1 MAVLDAKL
9 PAWQAS
15 TKAVSTTKAE
25 AKLLEGKGPLI
36 ADGGGGL
43 PTPTRLLLKD
53 QPTTSQNGLWAV
65 IRNEC
70 VGGDGTVGGTGKVG
84 VGETWA
90 LERPEDADSGADVTN
105 GMLVP
110 IEDGETNR
118 KTSWIQR
125 TADPIEVGVTA
136 QTFEALLAGSRGTA
150 GGDLVGT
157 YSKPTIAE
165 GVVDNARVKVSAGIK
180 ASKLDLKEQVAS
192 TDLAA
197 SAKELFPQLVEAGKR
212 KINSGTQTLEFTG
225 GTSTTTVEISHGLGA
240 TPKTVFVTLAQ
251 ESAGIVGQAFGY
263 GETKF
268 KLNAWSTFSV
278 GPGSKVTVAWQAFG

>member
-36 ADGGGGL
+36 VDGGGGL

-53 QPTTSQNGLWAV
+53 QPTASQNGLWAV

-125 TADPIEVGVTA
+125 TADPIEVGTTA
-136 QTFEALLAGSRGTA
+136 QVFEALLAGSRGTA

-157 YSKPTIAE
+157 YSKPSIAE
-165 GVVDNARVKVSAGIK
+165 AVVGTNQMVLGAIGPTELS
-180 ASKLDLKEQVAS
+180 S
-192 TDLAA
+192 
-197 SAKELFPQLVEAGKR
+197 SAKELSPQLVSPAPR
-212 KINSGTQTLEFTG
+212 KINSGSATIEWAKG
-225 GTSTTTVEISHGLGA
+225 SNNSKEIEVEHGLGVVPQA
-240 TPKTVFVTLAQ
+240 VIGNFGFNASFVAFAAAGAYSSTKFLAQ
-251 ESAGIVGQAFGY
+251 GYTPTAPAEAKQSTFKWIAFG
-263 GETKF
+263 
-268 KLNAWSTFSV
+268 
-278 GPGSKVTVAWQAFG
+278 

>member
-15 TKAVSTTKAE
+15 TKAVTPTKAE

-36 ADGGGGL
+36 VDGGGGL
-43 PTPTRLLLKD
+43 PPTTRLLLKD
-53 QPTTSQNGLWAV
+53 QATTSQNGLWAV

-110 IEDGETNR
+110 IEDGELNR

-125 TADPIEVGVTA
+125 TPDPIEVGVTS

-150 GGDLVGT
+150 GGDLKGT
-157 YSKPTIAE
+157 YSKPSLAE
-165 GVVDNARVKVSAGIK
+165 NVVNAGQIVPEAVGPTALSTSAK
-180 ASKLDLKEQVAS
+180 QLSPQLATAAVSKLAFGE
-192 TDLAA
+192 TTMTF
-197 SAKELFPQLVEAGKR
+197 AKKLVS
-212 KINSGTQTLEFTG
+212 N
-225 GTSTTTVEISHGLGA
+225 TVEVSHGLGVKPTSVKLTIESEA
-240 TPKTVFVTLAQ
+240 DEGIFSPRVWARTPTSFKFAYRCDGERNGSFTVLWEAL
-251 ESAGIVGQAFGY
+251 G
-263 GETKF
+263 
-268 KLNAWSTFSV
+268 
-278 GPGSKVTVAWQAFG
+278 